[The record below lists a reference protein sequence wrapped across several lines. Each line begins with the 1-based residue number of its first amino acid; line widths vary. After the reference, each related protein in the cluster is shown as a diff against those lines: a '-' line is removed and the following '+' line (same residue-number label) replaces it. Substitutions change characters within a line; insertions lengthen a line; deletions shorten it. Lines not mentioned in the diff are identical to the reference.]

1 MKATNRR
8 TPDEVATRS
17 RRYTYKL
24 LLAIKKGEYPAQIA
38 RHLKTPENTIKSR
51 IKRLIKIKYIKED
64 LRTCFVIYRLLPKG
78 YNYIKRY
85 NDDISRYLRGKNKT
99 RLHRL
104 NIKFPITDNNL
115 KVTLQKSYSLNNWI
129 QEYSKVVFPIGIT
142 IKRTPKSIIA
152 MFHEFET
159 TRGQALTDFFSHIFR
174 GTYYLYY
181 YLKKEKG
188 ITIDIFEGIL
198 TDQHLVNESPEL
210 KDIVDKK
217 KTTMID
223 LARKAKSVFP
233 TIIGAKAWLDHSK
246 GLPEIET
253 NDFLYEEKLLL
264 MPENIEKLAN
274 TLTPAI
280 VDLTKQINLHLVIQ
294 KETLEVLKEIRG
306 YFKNGNKQTKKGRRR
321 KNAL

>member
-8 TPDEVATRS
+8 TAGEVAKKS
-17 RRYTYKL
+17 RLYTYKL
-24 LLAIKKGEYPAQIA
+24 LLAIKKGQYPAQIA
-38 RHLKTPENTIKSR
+38 RQLKIPESTIKSR
-51 IKRLIKIKYIKED
+51 IKRLIKLRFIKED
-64 LRTCFVIYRLLPKG
+64 LRTSFVIYRLLPKG
-78 YNYIKRY
+78 YNYNQRY
-85 NDDISRYLRGKNKT
+85 KDELSRYLRGKRKT

-115 KVTLQKSYSLNNWI
+115 NVTLQKSYSLNNWI

-188 ITIDIFEGIL
+188 ITIDIFEGKL
-198 TDQHLVNESPEL
+198 TDQHLINETPEL
-210 KDIVDKK
+210 KDIVDRK
-217 KTTMID
+217 KTTIID

-233 TIIGAKAWLDHSK
+233 TIIGAKAWLDHSR

-274 TLTPAI
+274 ALTPAI
-280 VDLTKQINLHLVIQ
+280 VELTKQINLHLEIQ
-294 KETLEVLKEIRG
+294 KQTLKVM
-306 YFKNGNKQTKKGRRR
+306 KKME
-321 KNAL
+321 KKL